1 MDNSSI
7 VMELGSLIY
16 QTFSFLDV
24 IFSTIA
30 AIIVIYLFFSKRKAI
45 ASIYHFLV
53 NYSIQI
59 SLKELETKFDK
70 LNEYNADDSIHRNS
84 VINILNEIIGQMRGN
99 PILALKCK
107 LILKKLSE
115 YEENPDIL
123 TEPKKRSLISELR
136 ETLRNINIQSYDEL
150 LGEKHE

>member
-7 VMELGSLIY
+7 GIGSFIY
-16 QTFSFLDV
+16 YAFDFLNV
-24 IFSTIA
+24 VVSSIA
-30 AIIVIYLFFSKRKAI
+30 AIIVIYIFFSKRKAI
-45 ASIYHFLV
+45 ASIYSLLV

-59 SLKELETKFDK
+59 SLKELDTKLDK
-70 LNEYNADDSIHRNS
+70 LNEYNADESTHRNN
-84 VINILNEIIGQMRGN
+84 VNNILNEIIGQIRGN

-115 YEENPDIL
+115 YEENSNIL
-123 TEPKKRSLISELR
+123 TEPRKRSLISELR

-150 LGEKHE
+150 LGEKDD